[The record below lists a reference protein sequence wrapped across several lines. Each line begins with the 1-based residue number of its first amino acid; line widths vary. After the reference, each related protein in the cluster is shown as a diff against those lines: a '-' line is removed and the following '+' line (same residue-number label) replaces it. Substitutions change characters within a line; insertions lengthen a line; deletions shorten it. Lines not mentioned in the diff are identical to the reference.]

1 MFWTYCKDPKN
12 PSPDLEDWPGTCQLV
27 IEKNKL
33 WSQTF
38 CGHWF
43 GMISLCHR
51 SRRSLLIT
59 CSPGEDCIQAAGS
72 DESWTLSGHDS
83 NDWCSWGV
91 MQLLDFAVFCIG
103 FSAFPLWWRLAL
115 RILGR
120 WLKYGSWE
128 AAQWCSA
135 CCGPWPCFFWYNF
148 VTGNPKDSSDSHPTF
163 LGTFAPICCT
173 FQGRELMA
181 EKFGIQVMW
190 GIFQV
195 GFAGSC
201 DILWL
206 DCNLIHL
213 NSTSKTSKALVR
225 SCKFNVY
232 PHLMELTTFTM
243 WKASNTAK
251 PKVPKTP
258 AAIRP
263 NARMPNRGS

>member
-1 MFWTYCKDPKN
+1 MPIGHRKKTRCEVRRFVVIDSVWLVCATGAGEVCSSLAVLAKIA
-12 PSPDLEDWPGTCQLV
+12 SRLLDLMKVGRYQD
-27 IEKNKL
+27 
-33 WSQTF
+33 
-38 CGHWF
+38 
-43 GMISLCHR
+43 MI
-51 SRRSLLIT
+51 
-59 CSPGEDCIQAAGS
+59 
-72 DESWTLSGHDS
+72 DS

-120 WLKYGSWE
+120 SLKYGSWE

-148 VTGNPKDSSDSHPTF
+148 VTGNPKDSADSHPTF

-195 GFAGSC
+195 RFAGSC
-201 DILWL
+201 DWIA
-206 DCNLIHL
+206 
-213 NSTSKTSKALVR
+213 T
-225 SCKFNVY
+225 
-232 PHLMELTTFTM
+232 
-243 WKASNTAK
+243 
-251 PKVPKTP
+251 
-258 AAIRP
+258 
-263 NARMPNRGS
+263 

>member
-1 MFWTYCKDPKN
+1 
-12 PSPDLEDWPGTCQLV
+12 
-27 IEKNKL
+27 
-33 WSQTF
+33 
-38 CGHWF
+38 
-43 GMISLCHR
+43 MISLCHR
-51 SRRSLLIT
+51 CRRSLLIT
-59 CSPGEDCIQAAGS
+59 CSPGEDCIQAAGL
-72 DESWTLSGHDS
+72 DLMKVGRYQDMIDS

-120 WLKYGSWE
+120 SLKYGSWE

-148 VTGNPKDSSDSHPTF
+148 VTGNPKDSHPTF

-201 DILWL
+201 DS
-206 DCNLIHL
+206 NLIHL
-213 NSTSKTSKALVR
+213 NSTSKTCKALVR

-243 WKASNTAK
+243 WKASDLTAK

-263 NARMPNRGS
+263 NAWMPNRGS